1 MLAAQEFARILRRCT
16 HQTGRMLML
25 AAGMA
30 ALPETAHAHSSKNL
44 AGGFLAGFYHPLSG
58 PDHLLAMVAVG
69 LWGAFLG
76 RPLITALPVI
86 FPAVMAFGALL
97 AMVGVAQPP
106 IELGIALSVL
116 VLGIAIAAAWRAPVW
131 LACSIVAIF
140 AIFHGFAHGTE
151 IPSLADP
158 IAYSTGFM
166 LATGSLHLAGIG
178 LGTMNSLRGGAIIT
192 RGIGAAIALAGL
204 WFLGQVLLR

>member
-1 MLAAQEFARILRRCT
+1 MRRDYYRRGSALGLAAALTLLPQ
-16 HQTGRMLML
+16 
-25 AAGMA
+25 AAQ
-30 ALPETAHAHSSKNL
+30 AHSAKNL
-44 AGGFLAGFYHPLSG
+44 AGGFIAGFAHPFSG
-58 PDHLLAMVAVG
+58 ADHLLAMVSVG

-76 RPLITALPVI
+76 RPLIAALPVI
-86 FPAVMAFGALL
+86 FPAVMALGALL
-97 AMVGVAQPP
+97 AMLGMPQPP

-131 LACSIVAIF
+131 LACAIVAVF
-140 AIFHGFAHGTE
+140 AVFHGFAHGTE

-178 LGTMNSLRGGAIIT
+178 LGTINAIRGGIMIT
-192 RGIGAAIALAGL
+192 RAMGAAVALAGL
-204 WFLGQVLLR
+204 YFLGVVVLR

>member
-1 MLAAQEFARILRRCT
+1 MRRDRYKFGAALGLAAA
-16 HQTGRMLML
+16 L
-25 AAGMA
+25 AL
-30 ALPETAHAHSSKNL
+30 LPQDAQAHSAKTL
-44 AGGFLAGFYHPLSG
+44 AGGFMAGFAHPFSG
-58 PDHLLAMVAVG
+58 PDHLLAMVSVG

-76 RPLITALPVI
+76 RPLIAALPVI
-86 FPAVMAFGALL
+86 FPTVMALGALL
-97 AMVGVAQPP
+97 AMIGMPQPP

-131 LACSIVAIF
+131 LACVIIAVF
-140 AIFHGFAHGTE
+140 AVCHGFAHGSE

-178 LGTMNSLRGGAIIT
+178 LGTINARRGGILIT
-192 RGIGAAIALAGL
+192 RGMGAAVAVAGL
-204 WFLGQVLLR
+204 YFLGAVVMQ

>member
-1 MLAAQEFARILRRCT
+1 MVQRKHYKFGSAACLA
-16 HQTGRMLML
+16 L
-25 AAGMA
+25 ALTLLPQA
-30 ALPETAHAHSSKNL
+30 ALAHSAKNL
-44 AGGFLAGFYHPLSG
+44 AGGFMAGFLHPLSG
-58 PDHLLAMVAVG
+58 ADHLLAMVSVG

-76 RPLITALPVI
+76 RPLIAALPVI
-86 FPAVMAFGALL
+86 FPAVMALGALL
-97 AMVGVAQPP
+97 AMTGAPQPP

-131 LACSIVAIF
+131 LACVIVAVF
-140 AIFHGFAHGTE
+140 AAFHGFAHGTE

-178 LGTMNSLRGGAIIT
+178 LGTINTLRGGSVIT
-192 RGIGAAIALAGL
+192 RTMGGAVAVAGL
-204 WFLGQVLLR
+204 YFLSVAALG

>member
-1 MLAAQEFARILRRCT
+1 MRPDRFRLGGAFGLAAA
-16 HQTGRMLML
+16 L
-25 AAGMA
+25 ALLPQA
-30 ALPETAHAHSSKNL
+30 AQAHSAKSL
-44 AGGFLAGFYHPLSG
+44 AGGFMAGFVHPFSG
-58 PDHLLAMVAVG
+58 ADHLLAMVSVG

-76 RPLITALPVI
+76 RPLIAALPVI
-86 FPAVMAFGALL
+86 FPAVMALGALL
-97 AMVGVAQPP
+97 AMFGVPQPP

-131 LACSIVAIF
+131 LACMIVAVF
-140 AIFHGFAHGTE
+140 AVFHGFAHGTE

-178 LGTMNSLRGGAIIT
+178 LGTINSARGGTVIT
-192 RGIGAAIALAGL
+192 RGMGAAVALAGL
-204 WFLGQVLLR
+204 YFLGMVVLR